1 MPFAHRYCPC
11 QVPSFQFGP
20 CHPHTSSLLI
30 FSETWID
37 QSFPSSLST
46 TPWHLA
52 QHTSHPNE
60 TLLELPDCISETSP
74 PPFMDSIQRSELAP
88 TQNSKSWLSRRV
100 TYHPTY
106 PSCKG
111 WTQTLCASPDC
122 SAEASSES
130 RHPCKKRCDWSW
142 CIPIVCDISLL
153 LAGRNHRSLPDFMDE
168 R

>member
-1 MPFAHRYCPC
+1 MSWGVADGPLCTNNTTRASRMGWTSHYWLKFMWKKKNHPPMPFAHRYCPC

-111 WTQTLCASPDC
+111 WT
-122 SAEASSES
+122 
-130 RHPCKKRCDWSW
+130 
-142 CIPIVCDISLL
+142 
-153 LAGRNHRSLPDFMDE
+153 
-168 R
+168 